1 MPLPPDFERTLWST
15 ADTLWA
21 NTGLKPSE
29 YAEPVLSLVFLRFAD
44 VRFAQRTAEIMKK
57 PPRMGV
63 KPSDY
68 IGVRVPYLPER
79 ARYDW
84 LLQVPAGGAVV
95 DGKKR
100 TLGELLDAAMVDIEA
115 ANESLRGILY
125 RGYARFPVST
135 LNDLLKRFSEIPSDV
150 EGDVFGRI
158 YEYFLGEFAKRSLEK
173 GGEFYTPVSV
183 VRLIVDVL
191 QPYKGRVLDPACG
204 SGGMF
209 VQSARFVSE
218 HGKPDSALSV
228 HGIEKAEQTLRL
240 CRLNLAIH
248 GLPGNVVVG
257 NSYYDDPFKQAE
269 GFQFVMA
276 NPPFNQSG
284 FDRAQCEKNRKRYPL
299 GVPSTNN
306 ANFLWIQLFYTY
318 LAKDGRAGFVMA
330 NSASDARGS
339 EDAIRQKLIEEGVV
353 DVMVTLSRNLF
364 YTVTLPVTLW
374 FLDKG
379 KAATKRADTVLFID
393 AGGVFRQ
400 VDRAHRELTAE
411 QVEYLAN
418 IVRLYRG
425 EEAENLKGS
434 SALMAASFPKG
445 KYADV
450 AGLCKVATRKE
461 IAAQG
466 WSLNAGRY
474 VGVAAGKVEDFDFK
488 ERLEELNE
496 QLEGLNVEAR
506 GLEAKI
512 AANVTA
518 LLEG

>member
-44 VRFAQRTAEIMKK
+44 VRFAQRTAEIAKK

-63 KPSDY
+63 KPAHY
-68 IGVRVPYLPER
+68 HEARVPFLPER

-84 LLQVPAGGAVV
+84 LLQVPAGGVVV

-115 ANESLRGILY
+115 SNESLRGILY

-191 QPYKGRVLDPACG
+191 QPFAGRVLDPACG

-218 HGKPDSALSV
+218 HGKADSALSV

-257 NSYYDDPFKQAE
+257 NSYYDDPFKQTE

-284 FDRAQCEKNRKRYPL
+284 FDRERCEKNGKRYPL

-339 EDAIRQKLIEEGVV
+339 ELEIRQKLIEEGVV
-353 DVMVTLSRNLF
+353 DVMITLSGTGGHRA
-364 YTVTLPVTLW
+364 VHRRARGLPA
-374 FLDKG
+374 G
-379 KAATKRADTVLFID
+379 RPGAPGADRG
-393 AGGVFRQ
+393 AGGVPRQ
-400 VDRAHRELTAE
+400 HCPAVSGGGGRRPEGQRGVDEGGIPE
-411 QVEYLAN
+411 GE
-418 IVRLYRG
+418 VRVRRG
-425 EEAENLKGS
+425 
-434 SALMAASFPKG
+434 ALQ
-445 KYADV
+445 
-450 AGLCKVATRKE
+450 AGD
-461 IAAQG
+461 AQG
-466 WSLNAGRY
+466 DRRAG
-474 VGVAAGKVEDFDFK
+474 VEP
-488 ERLEELNE
+488 EPGALRGRGRGQGGGLRL
-496 QLEGLNVEAR
+496 QGAP
-506 GLEAKI
+506 GGAQ
-512 AANVTA
+512 
-518 LLEG
+518 